1 MFESM
6 TLTAV
11 WAGISLF
18 LGYNIFNTQ
27 NSVLKLV
34 YTIILSYTIA
44 QWMPFEAL
52 QYIYTVSFLIKEL
65 LSFALPFIVF
75 IFVSAGILSFK
86 KNAPLILAVLLSYIF
101 LSNMAT
107 AFFTYFISLKIV
119 PYILTDL
126 SAVNIIQQDLITPL
140 YTLPLSAP
148 LRTEQM
154 MLAAFIIGIFLSIF
168 SFPKADA
175 FFIQLKNK
183 TALFLNTLFIPLLP
197 IYILGFVSKMH
208 YEGNMYTLFSSYGKA
223 FILIIVLQW
232 IVIPALFF
240 IAAGFSMRRAWEYIQ
255 NALPAYLTAFS
266 SMSSTATL
274 PVSIP
279 AAQKNGVHKSLAEV
293 AMPILA
299 NIHLLGD
306 CITTPILALVTLGIF
321 TGSLP
326 SIEVFTV
333 FILNFSVYMLA
344 AAGIPGGGII
354 AMYPILQSILGF
366 SPDMLSIITTLYILQ
381 DGIGTA
387 GNVTGDIA
395 VLVIIQKILKRL
407 RIL

>member
-1 MFESM
+1 
-6 TLTAV
+6 
-11 WAGISLF
+11 
-18 LGYNIFNTQ
+18 
-27 NSVLKLV
+27 
-34 YTIILSYTIA
+34 
-44 QWMPFEAL
+44 
-52 QYIYTVSFLIKEL
+52 
-65 LSFALPFIVF
+65 
-75 IFVSAGILSFK
+75 
-86 KNAPLILAVLLSYIF
+86 
-101 LSNMAT
+101 
-107 AFFTYFISLKIV
+107 
-119 PYILTDL
+119 
-126 SAVNIIQQDLITPL
+126 
-140 YTLPLSAP
+140 
-148 LRTEQM
+148 
-154 MLAAFIIGIFLSIF
+154 
-168 SFPKADA
+168 
-175 FFIQLKNK
+175 
-183 TALFLNTLFIPLLP
+183 
-197 IYILGFVSKMH
+197 MH

-223 FILIIVLQW
+223 FILIIFLQW

>member
-1 MFESM
+1 M

>member
-34 YTIILSYTIA
+34 YTIILSYAIA

-183 TALFLNTLFIPLLP
+183 TAQFLNTLFIPLLP

-354 AMYPILQSILGF
+354 AMYPILYTKNIKTF
-366 SPDMLSIITTLYILQ
+366 TYFIIS
-381 DGIGTA
+381 
-387 GNVTGDIA
+387 
-395 VLVIIQKILKRL
+395 
-407 RIL
+407 